1 MKKMLDQIKQRLACR
16 CEVNDE
22 VNDNVIIAIPYD
34 VRYDIKFEIRKY
46 HGWYALSEH
55 DGCWYL
61 LGESKSTAAI
71 VDKILKEHGGLALYE
86 KNL

>member
-16 CEVNDE
+16 CE